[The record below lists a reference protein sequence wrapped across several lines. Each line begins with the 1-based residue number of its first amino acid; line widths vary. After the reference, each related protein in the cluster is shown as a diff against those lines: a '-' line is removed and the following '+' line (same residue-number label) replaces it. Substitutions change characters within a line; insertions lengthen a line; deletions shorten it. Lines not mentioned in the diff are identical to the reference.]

1 MVDGNGLSKID
12 DSNLA
17 SALLEK
23 VNNMNADT
31 AIRCIAIAG
40 TFAILPQ
47 SSSVALVGSTLVF
60 GALYALNG
68 KIPKVE

>member
-1 MVDGNGLSKID
+1 MVDGNGLSTIQD
-12 DSNLA
+12 ANLA
-17 SALLEK
+17 KAILDK

-47 SSSVALVGSTLVF
+47 SSSVALVGSALLF
-60 GALYALNG
+60 ALLYAING